1 MRNPRCADR
10 LIGSR
15 RGARALS
22 DWALISCLP
31 PPSVA
36 TERLFGRGVV
46 DCGQLCIALSA
57 DLNLRVRQLQHM
69 HNLPSDYGDYERE
82 AGDGV
87 RVTCTA
93 RAYVP
98 TLLPPLCPLPTPPS
112 VRYLLFLPF
121 SPTVFSLESFPF
133 SKIDENLRDAEIDR
147 WGY

>member
-57 DLNLRVRQLQHM
+57 DLKLRVRQLQYM
-69 HNLPSDYGDYERE
+69 HNLLSDYGDYDEKRE
-82 AGDGV
+82 
-87 RVTCTA
+87 TA
-93 RAYVP
+93 CA
-98 TLLPPLCPLPTPPS
+98 
-112 VRYLLFLPF
+112 
-121 SPTVFSLESFPF
+121 
-133 SKIDENLRDAEIDR
+133 
-147 WGY
+147 

>member
-22 DWALISCLP
+22 DWALSSCLP

-57 DLNLRVRQLQHM
+57 DLKLRVRQLQYM
-69 HNLPSDYGDYERE
+69 HNLLSDYGDYDEKRE
-82 AGDGV
+82 
-87 RVTCTA
+87 TA
-93 RAYVP
+93 CA
-98 TLLPPLCPLPTPPS
+98 
-112 VRYLLFLPF
+112 
-121 SPTVFSLESFPF
+121 
-133 SKIDENLRDAEIDR
+133 
-147 WGY
+147 